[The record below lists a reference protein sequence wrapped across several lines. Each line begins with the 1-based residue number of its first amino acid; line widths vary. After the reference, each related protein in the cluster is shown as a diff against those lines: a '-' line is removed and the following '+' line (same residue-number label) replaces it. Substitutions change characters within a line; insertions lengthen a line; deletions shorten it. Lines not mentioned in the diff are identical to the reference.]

1 MNDLRERFAPLRE
14 ETPTDEEIAAV
25 LATRVGRRRRRPR
38 RLLLGVATATATAAV
53 AIAALPGADERPA
66 EPTSA
71 AGMLR
76 AAAAVAADQPGP
88 PAFTGYRYTEILE
101 RLRYHGVPGGPRASE
116 RRVENWVDRS
126 WNGRSLTHRGRAL
139 EGRPDGFMIEAD
151 DRPYAYGD
159 GPLRDIDISALPT
172 EPRPLLQALEANFLR
187 DFDPGYEPS
196 DPIVDYHV
204 ARSVLLLLSTANTT
218 PSLRAALWGVL
229 ALMPG
234 LRAAPDVRDPL
245 GREGEAVTLPGE
257 ALPVPLGEP
266 PEHAGLITVIFDP
279 QRSELLSWS
288 IVGHGGG
295 SPDMSLTFLRVAH
308 VRQIGDRPR

>member
-1 MNDLRERFAPLRE
+1 
-14 ETPTDEEIAAV
+14 
-25 LATRVGRRRRRPR
+25 
-38 RLLLGVATATATAAV
+38 
-53 AIAALPGADERPA
+53 
-66 EPTSA
+66 
-71 AGMLR
+71 MLR
-76 AAAAVAADQPGP
+76 AAAAVAADQPS

-101 RLRYHGVPGGPRASE
+101 RLRYHGMPGGPRASE
-116 RRVENWVDRS
+116 RRVEHWVDRS
-126 WNGRSLTHRGRAL
+126 WNGRSVRHRGRTL
-139 EGRPDGFMIEAD
+139 EGRPDGFMIEAE

-204 ARSVLLLLSTANTT
+204 TRSVLLLLSTANTT

-245 GREGEAVTLPGE
+245 GRDGEAVTLPGE
-257 ALPVPLGEP
+257 ALPVRVGEP
-266 PEHAGLITVIFDP
+266 SEHVGRITVIFDP
-279 QRSELLSWS
+279 QRSELLAWS
-288 IVGHGGG
+288 IVADGES
-295 SPDMSLTFLRVAH
+295 SPDMSQIFLRAAH